1 MAHLVLAAGEVLGG
15 DEGLKDLE
23 AWHRNSSHHR
33 RARVGLSLAEQT
45 DNWRQGEREGCNDL
59 CSNTSM
65 GTPVCTY

>member
-23 AWHRNSSHHR
+23 AWHRNPSHHR

-45 DNWRQGEREGCNDL
+45 DNWRECHGEGGEAEEELGRL
-59 CSNTSM
+59 FSK
-65 GTPVCTY
+65 

>member
-1 MAHLVLAAGEVLGG
+1 MAHLVLATGEVLGG

-45 DNWRQGEREGCNDL
+45 DNWREGERERGEAEEEL
-59 CSNTSM
+59 GRLFSK
-65 GTPVCTY
+65 